1 MGTAVRGCRPRRGLR
16 PGLCPRE
23 GGLLGLLLLG
33 LLLAAVGLDGTAA
46 GRGLRQEERGSAA
59 LTIEV
64 GGFDAGVGLDP
75 ATEAKLV
82 GAVQASFRAAWAE
95 REFYV
100 VRKRYIVGLRYE
112 VALGGSPGAG
122 FPGAVTEGERG
133 FLVEALSSTFGAEQ
147 ANVELAA
154 GVPEPGV
161 VSLDVRLVELAAVL
175 PGGGTSVQETLYQAQ
190 DTSLLLFDIQDIS
203 SRPGGPTTFD
213 NATAVELQGSPV
225 VTAMVKL
232 LGLEAKEEQVEQ
244 IVYDGSLKAEIAN
257 AGLTLVNAARRP
269 EPPPAPAPA
278 PAPQTARK
286 KADAGQ
292 VVGALF
298 AVAVAVAFGAWW
310 VRKIERKRRARYSA
324 GAVRL
329 PKGKGVVRKG
339 GGREAEMSSLGFF
352 KGQSAGAGGPTAASD
367 ANGEAADSGDGGGTP
382 RAHKNTVTTMNPLT
396 L

>member
-1 MGTAVRGCRPRRGLR
+1 MGTAVRGCRPRRGRR

-23 GGLLGLLLLG
+23 GGLLGLLLLLLG
-33 LLLAAVGLDGTAA
+33 LLGAVGLDDGTAA
-46 GRGLRQEERGSAA
+46 GRRLRQEERGSAT

-64 GGFDAGVGLDP
+64 GGFDAGVGLDS

-82 GAVQASFRAAWAE
+82 GAVQASFRAAWGE

-133 FLVEALSSTFGAEQ
+133 FLVEALASTFGAEQ

-190 DTSLLLFDIQDIS
+190 EASLLLFDIKDIS

-213 NATAVELQGSPV
+213 NATKVELQGAPV

-232 LGLEAKEEQVEQ
+232 LGLEAKEEQVEE
-244 IVYDGSLKAEIAN
+244 IVYDGSLKADMAN
-257 AGLTLVNAARRP
+257 AGLTLVNAAKRP

-278 PAPQTARK
+278 PAPQKARK

-339 GGREAEMSSLGFF
+339 GEAEMASLGFF
-352 KGQSAGAGGPTAASD
+352 KGQSASD
-367 ANGEAADSGDGGGTP
+367 ANGEATDSGDGSGTP